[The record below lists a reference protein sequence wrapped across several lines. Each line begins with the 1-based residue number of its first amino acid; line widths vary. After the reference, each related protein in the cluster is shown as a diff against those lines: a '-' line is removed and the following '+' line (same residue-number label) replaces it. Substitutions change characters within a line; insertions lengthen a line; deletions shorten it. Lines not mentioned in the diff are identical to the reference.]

1 MSGKLLIILGVIL
14 IGVGVVSIY
23 SDKIPFF
30 GRLPGDISFNKG
42 NFKVY
47 FPLATSI
54 IISILVSIILALIN
68 RFKG

>member
-14 IGVGVVSIY
+14 ICLGVIVTY
-23 SDKIPFF
+23 SKKIPFL

-42 NFKVY
+42 NFKFY
-47 FPLATSI
+47 FPLATCIIVSI
-54 IISILVSIILALIN
+54 VLSIILALIN